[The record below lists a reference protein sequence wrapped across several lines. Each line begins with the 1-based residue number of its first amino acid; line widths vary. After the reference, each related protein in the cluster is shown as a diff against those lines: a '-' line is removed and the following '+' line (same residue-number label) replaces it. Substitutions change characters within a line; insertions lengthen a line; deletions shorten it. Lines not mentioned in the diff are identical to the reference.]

1 MRSLRIALAQTNLI
15 VGDLKYNVK
24 KIRENIRK
32 AEEIKADLVC
42 FPELTLTGYPPED
55 LLLKPQFVED
65 NLKALG
71 DVVKNTEDVAAI
83 VGFVDDEDGIYNA
96 AAVIYKRGIVG
107 IYRKIFLPNY
117 GVFDEERY
125 FQAGRKP
132 SIFVINGVNVGVN
145 ICEDIWYPNG
155 PALTQ
160 SLNGAELIVNIS
172 SSPYHAGKRDF
183 RKKMLSTRASDCCAF
198 VAYVNLVGGQD
209 ELVFDGGSMIFDE
222 EGRLIAQAKVFE
234 EDFLVADLNVE
245 TVFRKRLHMMRKK
258 LEKEIPRILVFNRIE
273 RERERVEL
281 RIEEDLGMEEEIFKA
296 LVLGT
301 RDYIRK
307 NGFEKVLIGLSGG
320 IDSSLVAVISVEAL
334 GRDSVIGVLM
344 PSQFT
349 SKSSIED
356 AELLAKNL
364 GIKTIKIPII
374 EIFEKYL
381 EVLKEIFKERG
392 WDATEENIQARI
404 RGNLLMALSNK
415 FGYIVLTTGNKS
427 ELSVGYTTLYGDM
440 AGGFAVVKDVFKT
453 MIYRIAEHVNKR
465 TGREIIPKRVFEKAP
480 SAELR
485 PNQRDEDDLPSY
497 TILDP
502 ILKAYIEEDK
512 SFGEIAKAFDE
523 EIVRKIIRMVDRNEY
538 KRRQAPVGIKIT
550 PRAFGKD
557 RRLPITNRYVPWD

>member
-1 MRSLRIALAQTNLI
+1 MAQTNLI